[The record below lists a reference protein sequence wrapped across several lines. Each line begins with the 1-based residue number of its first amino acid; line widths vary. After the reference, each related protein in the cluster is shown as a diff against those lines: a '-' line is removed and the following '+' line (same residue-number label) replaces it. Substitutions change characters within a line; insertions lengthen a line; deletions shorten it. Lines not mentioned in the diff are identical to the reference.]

1 MPNPSKAPRRKRREP
16 IGYEGYPSIATRTYP
31 AITHFKGVKIQPHT
45 QMWANVA
52 TKPYAES
59 VKKRLVGEGYLPSKV
74 SIGLLDEGS
83 YVVWLDKRGKR
94 RQPPSGYRY
103 DEKGNVRR
111 GLG

>member
-1 MPNPSKAPRRKRREP
+1 MANPNKAPRRRRQV
-16 IGYEGYPSIATRTYP
+16 GYEGYPSIETRKYP
-31 AITHFKGVKIQPHT
+31 AVTHFKGVKIQPHT

-59 VKKRLVGEGYLPSKV
+59 VKKRLIGEGYLPSKV
-74 SIGLLDEGS
+74 SIGLMDDGS

-94 RQPPSGYRY
+94 KAPPEGWRY